1 MTSPTSSQTSG
12 GSAAERIT
20 VVDGEINTVANLKP
34 IVRES
39 ISVRTFY
46 EKVRDIL
53 CLSIPAGIGGL
64 DNLILEKSL
73 NRPSFALTGFYD
85 CFAGK
90 RLQLLGAG
98 EFAYIDEMSPATQS
112 RRFKAIIDYHV
123 PAFLLG
129 NNCPP
134 PERLLVACE
143 RHNVPLLVS
152 ARPSSEVSTEA
163 TIQLEKLFAPSVF
176 IHATLVDVRGIGVL
190 IRGKSGVGKSECA
203 LALIERGHSLV
214 ADDLVKIDLRGD
226 KELVGTYKASQ
237 PHGFMECRGVGVID
251 VRKLYGIRSVLPKKR
266 INMVVSLADWTP
278 DVEEERTGAAR
289 PTYEILGQRV
299 PHFKLYVRPGRDMA
313 RLVEVAALL
322 LALRRDG
329 YDCFEEF
336 NRALIECNIASAA
349 AAAAT
354 SDMPAPAPVRTPA
367 PVEVSSKPERKPKRV
382 KP

>member
-214 ADDLVKIDLRGD
+214 VDDLVKIELLGD
-226 KELVGTYKASQ
+226 HRLLGSAKFLS
-237 PHGFMECRGVGVID
+237 GFMECRGVGIVDI
-251 VRKLYGIRSVLPKKR
+251 KAIYGVRSVLPHKTVD
-266 INMVVSLADWTP
+266 MVVTLDDWREGV
-278 DVEEERTGAAR
+278 DEERTGLSR
-289 PTYEILGQRV
+289 RTYEILGRRV
-299 PHFKLYVRPGRDMA
+299 PHFELFVRPGRDMA
-313 RLVEVAALL
+313 RLVEVAAMV
-322 LALRRDG
+322 LALRQVG
-329 YDCFEEF
+329 YDCALEF
-336 NRALIECNIASAA
+336 NNRLIQLCNGGSETPLPAA
-349 AAAAT
+349 
-354 SDMPAPAPVRTPA
+354 P
-367 PVEVSSKPERKPKRV
+367 
-382 KP
+382 